1 MALIPTDANL
11 MNPLGDMDL
20 AVAIGAIP
28 GYTSFRKFG
37 MNPDVD
43 TGTEEIWPPGTLRVL
58 PTSADA
64 LSIVSDSAED
74 DPDEATPPGTGA
86 WTLFV
91 EGLDSN
97 YNVISETVTLSGAT
111 PVASTSSDW
120 YRVNRAYNV
129 TAGSNEANVGNISI
143 SIGGDL
149 QAYVEASQG
158 QTHQTHYTVPAGK
171 TLLVRSFHMTGG
183 RMGNTDMQIWS
194 QIKPFGT
201 DSAWRTLDD
210 TFMFENNFDNDKDVF
225 VISEKTEIRQR
236 IVATTTNGE
245 IACTWSGYLVD
256 DVLQGNF
263 GS

>member
-11 MNPLGDMDL
+11 MNPLGDFDFC
-20 AVAIGAIP
+20 VAIGAVP

-43 TGTEEIWPPGTLRVL
+43 TGTEELWPPGTLRVL
-58 PTSADA
+58 PTSPGA
-64 LSIVSDSAED
+64 LSIVSDNVED
-74 DPDEATPPGTGA
+74 DPGGAGSSTGA
-86 WTLFV
+86 WTLFIG
-91 EGLDSN
+91 GLDSD
-97 YNVISETVTLSGAT
+97 YNEISETVTMDGTT
-111 PVASTSSDW
+111 PVASVSSDW

-129 TAGSNEANVGNISI
+129 TAGSNEVNVGNISI

-149 QAYVEASQG
+149 QAYIEAEQG
-158 QTHQTHYTVPAGK
+158 QTHQTHYTVPAGM
-171 TLLVRSFHMTGG
+171 TLIVRSFHMTGG

-194 QIKPFGT
+194 QVKQFGT
-201 DSAWRTLDD
+201 DYAWRTLDD

-225 VISEKTEIRQR
+225 IIPEKSEIRQR

-256 DVLQGNF
+256 NVLQGNF
-263 GS
+263 G